1 MNASAILNVERL
13 GFPWQT
19 PDPFLFCVYHKDAYP
34 KGNGRFGP
42 DASLAGRNL
51 GMDFEGKDG
60 WRMYHGETVPGFPRH
75 PHRGFET
82 VTLARHG
89 FIDHSDSLGAIAR
102 FGQGDAQWVTAGRG
116 LEHSEMFPLL
126 DAKAPNPVEL
136 FQIWLNLPRTHK
148 MATPHFKML
157 WAPAI
162 PRIVSRDPS
171 GGTTEIVLVAGTLG
185 EARAPAPPPD
195 SWAAQPGSEVAIW
208 TLRLSPGAKWT
219 LPAAVSGINR
229 TLYFFRGAAL
239 KADGQDIPTSSAIRL
254 KSDLPVALENGA
266 EESELLMLQGKPIGE
281 PVAQHGPFVMNT
293 RAEILQAMNDYQ
305 ETRFGGWHWPTDDPV
320 HGAEPVRYARLPDGT
335 EERGQ

>member
-1 MNASAILNVERL
+1 MNASAILNIERL

-42 DASLAGRNL
+42 DGSLAGRNL

-185 EARAPAPPPD
+185 EARAPA
-195 SWAAQPGSEVAIW
+195 
-208 TLRLSPGAKWT
+208 
-219 LPAAVSGINR
+219 
-229 TLYFFRGAAL
+229 
-239 KADGQDIPTSSAIRL
+239 
-254 KSDLPVALENGA
+254 
-266 EESELLMLQGKPIGE
+266 
-281 PVAQHGPFVMNT
+281 
-293 RAEILQAMNDYQ
+293 
-305 ETRFGGWHWPTDDPV
+305 
-320 HGAEPVRYARLPDGT
+320 
-335 EERGQ
+335 